1 MHRRSDMAVS
11 PAVGRGGGDV
21 RDMAGARCRPCD
33 ASTSNLNA
41 RSVSLEEKRRFERVC
56 VHLLQTWLLVR
67 GLLEVVLPVGHG

>member
-41 RSVSLEEKRRFERVC
+41 R
-56 VHLLQTWLLVR
+56 
-67 GLLEVVLPVGHG
+67 